1 MIIGAILKIS
11 LLLLLPQL
19 AGLALTRFVRGAART
34 SSSSSSSSSWATW
47 PAAAISVFGVIF
59 YWFLWVP
66 AREAA
71 EQSETH
77 CGNSMLALGFVLLLG
92 LFLHLGVGVL
102 GGLLARRPQG
112 TTRQR

>member
-19 AGLALTRFVRGAART
+19 AGLALTRFVRGAAT
-34 SSSSSSSSSWATW
+34 SWAAW
-47 PAAAISVFGVIF
+47 PAAAISVFGLAF
-59 YWFLWVP
+59 YWWLWVP

-71 EQSETH
+71 EQSETR
-77 CGNSMLALGFVLLLG
+77 CGNWSLALGFVLLLG

-102 GGLLARRPQG
+102 GGLLARRAPPA
-112 TTRQR
+112 TRRPG

>member
-19 AGLALTRFVRGAART
+19 AGLALTRFVRSAAT
-34 SSSSSSSSSWATW
+34 SWATW

-59 YWFLWVP
+59 YWCLWVP
-66 AREAA
+66 ARTAA
-71 EQSETH
+71 EQSETR
-77 CGNSMLALGFVLLLG
+77 CGNWSLALGFVLLLG
-92 LFLHLGVGVL
+92 LFVHLGVGVL

-112 TTRQR
+112 TARPR